1 MTAAI
6 SYFIAG
12 VSTFALLALWFLNAY
27 QALSRKKQDVLHA
40 EEQVGLLRDCLD
52 KMRNSPEEASARKML
67 ETSIQIYTQIEKCY
81 NETLQKQAWRIPGLL
96 MGFRKAEGDWEIK
109 EGDKMIYICEDCG
122 FVFCRTGEIKECPY
136 CGKQRIRVSAEE
148 EISPLQPF
156 LEWQNLG
163 LDNKEERR

>member
-12 VSTFALLALWFLNAY
+12 VSTFTLLALWFINAY
-27 QALSRKKQDVLHA
+27 QVLSRKKQDVIHA
-40 EEQVGLLRDCLD
+40 EEQVGLLQECFY
-52 KMRNSPEEASARKML
+52 KMRNSQEEASAGRML
-67 ETSIQIYTQIEKCY
+67 ETSIQIYTQIEKYY
-81 NETLQKQAWRIPGLL
+81 NETLLKPICRVPGFL
-96 MGFRKAEGDWEIK
+96 MGFRKVEGDWEIK
-109 EGDKMIYICEDCG
+109 EVNRMIYVCQNCG
-122 FVFCRTGEIKECPY
+122 FVFCRTVEIKECPY

-163 LDNKEERR
+163 LNNKEERR